1 MDNIEL
7 HRRLTMSEQELR
19 QLKKVH
25 QSLRDRLKDVSV
37 MAKEMEK
44 NKDKARQIAEPGATM
59 LYKLRGEGVQ
69 PVEEGTAEVSPY
81 AGKNTPEKQ
90 IKGDDK

>member
-1 MDNIEL
+1 
-7 HRRLTMSEQELR
+7 
-19 QLKKVH
+19 
-25 QSLRDRLKDVSV
+25 
-37 MAKEMEK
+37 
-44 NKDKARQIAEPGATM
+44 M